1 MNNEGSNSENKIY
14 ANMVDFNA
22 VVTNYD
28 ESLNIYTVDQNYF
41 NNAFFWHTV
50 SFRGSD
56 GVFTV
61 GKIYQDLFSDNS
73 LNGNMFT
80 HAGIPGTKVDFSAFG
95 PGWISTD
102 WIEDPFPFSKI
113 EKYDSDSYNRI
124 LRFNTLGE
132 IDYCANL
139 IYTSG
144 R

>member
-1 MNNEGSNSENKIY
+1 
-14 ANMVDFNA
+14 MVDFNA